1 MKRKEIE
8 EMAVKDLRERLEV
21 ERQNLNKMKMNHV
34 ISPMEDT
41 SAIKKAKTDIARMM
55 TVLAEKEKQ
64 NSTESP
70 MERNLRKE
78 RIGIVVS
85 NKMDKSIVVAVK
97 TNEKHL
103 IYGKFVNKTTK
114 FVAQDDKNECSEG
127 DTVRIM
133 ETRPLSKTK
142 RWRLVEIVEKVK

>member
-8 EMAVKDLRERLEV
+8 EMAVKDLRERLED

-64 NSTESP
+64 N
-70 MERNLRKE
+70 
-78 RIGIVVS
+78 
-85 NKMDKSIVVAVK
+85 
-97 TNEKHL
+97 
-103 IYGKFVNKTTK
+103 
-114 FVAQDDKNECSEG
+114 
-127 DTVRIM
+127 
-133 ETRPLSKTK
+133 
-142 RWRLVEIVEKVK
+142 